1 MSAQIVV
8 RVTFIGMVVNIILT
22 LIKFLMGVFGR
33 SSALVADSIHSLSD
47 LITDAVVLIGV
58 RFWNAPADND
68 HPHGHKKIEFVASF
82 VIGIILF
89 LVGVGII
96 YRGIIDLLSG
106 VSVRPDLITLI
117 AVVLS
122 IVSKELLYR
131 WTVFHGRR
139 IKSSAVIANAWHHR
153 SDALSSIPVFFSII
167 IAHFF
172 EHLALV
178 DIVGSMIV
186 SGFIFQAAYRIMREA
201 FENLV
206 DVSAPP
212 ETIEKIK
219 KIVFDYPE
227 VRGLHHL
234 RTRYLG
240 SSSLSVDFH
249 MEVEPTMPVYLA
261 DRIAHE
267 VEEKLVSSIDEVVD
281 VVIHIDPITPVIEI

>member
-22 LIKFLMGVFGR
+22 LIKFSMGVFGR

-249 MEVEPTMPVYLA
+249 MEVEPTMPVFLA

-281 VVIHIDPITPVIEI
+281 VVIHIDPITPVIEK